1 MLKNLLA
8 ATLLAAPLA
17 FMAPAYSA
25 LIEPLPALP
34 PIPADNTMTPEKV
47 MLGKMLFFDPRLS
60 GSNWI
65 SCATC
70 HNPVMGFTD
79 RLPRAFGHA
88 MSEGPRNTPTILN
101 AAFIAVQFWDGR
113 AKTLEEQ
120 ALGPVQA
127 EVEMKQSLP
136 QMVGNLKAVPEYVRL
151 FSKIFPGDDPVNPV
165 NIAKAIAAFER
176 TLITPDSPYDRFLS
190 GDKEAIDQIAR
201 KGFDLF
207 QSKGCIACHNGPALT
222 DSGFHRIKV
231 PGSVDEGRFKVT
243 KDESDKYMFR
253 TPTLRNVELT
263 APYFNNGSVNTLE
276 EAVRVMG
283 KEALNTDLGVEE
295 IDALTAF
302 LKTLTGTLPAIEY
315 PQLPYTRY
323 PAPEKAPAATP

>member
-1 MLKNLLA
+1 MLEKLLA
-8 ATLLAAPLA
+8 AASLTVVLAIMSAV
-17 FMAPAYSA
+17 PAYPA
-25 LIEPLPALP
+25 LVEPLPALA

-47 MLGKMLFFDPRLS
+47 ALGRMLFFDPRLS

-127 EVEMKQSLP
+127 EVEMRQSLP
-136 QMVGNLKAVPEYVRL
+136 QMVENLKKVPEYVRL
-151 FSKIFPGDDPVNPV
+151 FSKVFPGDDPVNPT

-190 GDKEAIDQIAR
+190 GDKGALDEIAR

-276 EAVRVMG
+276 EAVTVMG
-283 KEALNTDLGVEE
+283 KEALNTNLSDDE
-295 IDALTAF
+295 IAAMTAF
-302 LKTLTGTLPAIEY
+302 LKTLTGTLPRIDF
-315 PQLPYTRY
+315 PQLPYTKY
-323 PAPEKAPAATP
+323 PPGTKQK

>member
-1 MLKNLLA
+1 MKKGIILSVA
-8 ATLLAAPLA
+8 FAVTLFCTASYADMVA
-17 FMAPAYSA
+17 
-25 LIEPLPALP
+25 PLPAIA
-34 PIPADNTMTPEKV
+34 PIPADNPMTAEKV
-47 MLGKMLFFDPRLS
+47 ELGKMLFFDPRLS

-70 HNPVMGFTD
+70 HNPVMGYTD
-79 RLPRAFGHA
+79 RLPRALGHA

-101 AAFIAVQFWDGR
+101 AAFIDVQFWDGR

-136 QMVGNLKAVPEYVRL
+136 GMVDSLKKVPEYVAM
-151 FSKIFPGDDPVNPV
+151 FGKVFGGDDPVNPV

-176 TLITPDSPYDRFLS
+176 TLITPVSPYDRYLA
-190 GDKEAIDQIAR
+190 GDKGALSPAAV

-207 QSKGCIACHNGPALT
+207 QKKGCIACHNGPALT

-231 PGSVDEGRFKVT
+231 PGSVDLGRFKVT

-253 TPTLRNVELT
+253 TPTLRNAELT
-263 APYFNNGSVNTLE
+263 APYFNNGSVYTLKD
-276 EAVRVMG
+276 AVSVMG
-283 KEALNTDLGVEE
+283 KEALNTELSGDEVASMEE
-295 IDALTAF
+295 F
-302 LKTLTGTLPAIEY
+302 LKGLTGELPKFDY

-323 PAPEKAPAATP
+323 

>member
-1 MLKNLLA
+1 MLKKLLA
-8 ATLLAAPLA
+8 AASLTVFLALA
-17 FMAPAYSA
+17 YAVPAYCA
-25 LIEPLPALP
+25 LIEPLPALA

-47 MLGKMLFFDPRLS
+47 GLGKMLFFDPRLS

-70 HNPVMGFTD
+70 HNPVMGYTD

-127 EVEMKQSLP
+127 EVEMRQSLP
-136 QMVGNLKAVPEYVRL
+136 QMVENIKKVPEYVRL
-151 FSKIFPGDDPVNPV
+151 FSKVFGGDDPVNPT

-176 TLITPDSPYDRFLS
+176 TLITPDSPYDRYLS
-190 GDKEAIDQIAR
+190 GDKMALDEIAR

-276 EAVRVMG
+276 EAVVVMG
-283 KEALNTDLGVEE
+283 KEALNTNLSDDE
-295 IDALTAF
+295 IASVTAF
-302 LKTLTGTLPAIEY
+302 LKTLTGTLPVIDY
-315 PQLPYTRY
+315 PQLPYTKY
-323 PAPEKAPAATP
+323 PAGIKQK

>member
-1 MLKNLLA
+1 MLKKVVLTACLA
-8 ATLLAAPLA
+8 IALAVMP
-17 FMAPAYSA
+17 PAYA
-25 LIEPLPALP
+25 GLVEPLPALP
-34 PIPADNTMTPEKV
+34 PIPGDNSMTADKV
-47 MLGKMLFFDPRLS
+47 ELGKMLFFDPRLS

-88 MSEGPRNTPTILN
+88 MSQGPRNTPTILN
-101 AAFIAVQFWDGR
+101 AAYINVQFWDGR
-113 AKTLEEQ
+113 ARTLEEQ
-120 ALGPVQA
+120 ALGPIQA
-127 EVEMKQSLP
+127 EVEMKQTLGGA
-136 QMVGNLKAVPEYVRL
+136 VENIKKVPEYVAMFGRV
-151 FSKIFPGDDPVNPV
+151 FGGDDPVNPS
-165 NIAKAIAAFER
+165 NIAKAIAAYER
-176 TLITPDSPYDRFLS
+176 TLITPNSPYDRYLA
-190 GDKEAIDQIAR
+190 GDKSALTPAQQ

-231 PGSVDEGRFKVT
+231 PGSVDLGRFNVT

-276 EAVRVMG
+276 EAVDVMG
-283 KEALNTDLGVEE
+283 KEALNTKLGPEE
-295 IDALTAF
+295 VGALVVF
-302 LKTLTGTLPAIEY
+302 LKGLTGEMPKIDY
-315 PQLPYTRY
+315 PQLPYTKY
-323 PAPEKAPAATP
+323 